1 MIRLNLLLCC
11 IVVMVLAS
19 CREEFDPPTKSSA
32 ENFLVVEGVL
42 NVGGPT
48 TIRITRS
55 FRLEDSARLRGER
68 NANVS
73 VEGKD
78 NTIQLLSM
86 TGDGIYTS
94 PNLNLVINNEY
105 RLRIQTNNGK
115 EYLSD
120 YVIARQTPPIDSIG
134 WEKNNDGV
142 QIYVNTSD
150 PSNNT
155 RYYKWDYDE
164 TWEIN
169 SYYQS
174 LYKYQNGVVS
184 PRSAAEDVYI
194 CWKNAVNSSIKIGTS
209 TRLQSDVISKAP
221 LVFTPNGNDKFSV
234 RYSIMVRQ
242 YALDKKAYEFY
253 ELMKT
258 NTESLGTIF
267 DPQPTEITGNIRCV
281 TDATEPV
288 IGFITASTISEK
300 RIFINRSQLGGWDFY
315 QYCESVL
322 VANHPD
328 SIELYF
334 ENGGLEP
341 YGSDELPI
349 GIITGY
355 FSSFPPCVDCV
366 KRGGST
372 VRPAFW

>member
-1 MIRLNLLLCC
+1 
-11 IVVMVLAS
+11 MVLAS

-155 RYYKWDYDE
+155 RYYKWDFDE

-184 PRSAAEDVYI
+184 PRSASEDVYI

-300 RIFINRSQLGGWDFY
+300 RIFISRSQLGGWDFY

-334 ENGGLEP
+334 ENGGFEP

>member
-1 MIRLNLLLCC
+1 MIRLNLLLCFML
-11 IVVMVLAS
+11 VMVLVS

-155 RYYKWDYDE
+155 RYYKWDFDE

-300 RIFINRSQLGGWDFY
+300 RIFISRSQLGGWDFY

-334 ENGGLEP
+334 ENGGFEP

>member
-1 MIRLNLLLCC
+1 
-11 IVVMVLAS
+11 MVLSS
-19 CREEFDPPTKSSA
+19 CREEFDPPVKSSA
-32 ENFLVVEGVL
+32 DNFLVVEGVL
-42 NVGGPT
+42 NVAGPT
-48 TIRITRS
+48 TIRLTRS

-78 NTIQLLSM
+78 NTTQLLAM
-86 TGDGIYTS
+86 TADGYYTS
-94 PNLNLVINNEY
+94 PGLNLVLNNEY
-105 RLRIQTNNGK
+105 RLRIQTSNGK

-134 WEKNNDGV
+134 WEKNEDGV

-150 PSNNT
+150 PANNT
-155 RYYKWDYDE
+155 RYYKWDFDE

-184 PRSAAEDVYI
+184 PRSAAEEVYV
-194 CWKNAVNSSIKIGTS
+194 CWKNAVNTSIKIGTS

-234 RYSIMVRQ
+234 RYSILVRQ

-281 TDATEPV
+281 TDITEPV
-288 IGFITASTISEK
+288 IGFITASTVSEK
-300 RIFINRSQLGGWDFY
+300 RIFITRSQLSGWIFN
-315 QYCESVL
+315 QYCVSVL

-334 ENGGLEP
+334 ANGGFEP
-341 YGSDELPI
+341 YGSEELPI
-349 GIITGY
+349 GLITGY